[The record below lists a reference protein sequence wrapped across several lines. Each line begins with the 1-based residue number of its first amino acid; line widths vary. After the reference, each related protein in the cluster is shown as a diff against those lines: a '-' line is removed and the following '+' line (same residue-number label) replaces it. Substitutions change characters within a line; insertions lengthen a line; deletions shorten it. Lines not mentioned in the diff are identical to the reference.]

1 MSYPFSREAPDAES
15 GFWERFTMDR
25 TVLPEGALSASD
37 RHVWIVVTSTEIET
51 MSTPAF
57 REWLDTSAS
66 TDHAAMYVL
75 PAARPHPA
83 APLRVTVHHATPTSD
98 HEIHVVSDSARRSA
112 WVSFTSY
119 PRLK

>member
-1 MSYPFSREAPDAES
+1 MSYPFSREAPDAEA
-15 GFWERFTMDR
+15 FWERFTMDR

-98 HEIHVVSDSARRSA
+98 HEIRVVSR
-112 WVSFTSY
+112 VSFTTY